1 MLRVTQRQFMKKI
14 AKNVLAALIIAV
26 FSLAVISTANA
37 TVTGGGTG
45 GSGGDI
51 DPNTYWGGNT
61 IANNIESDIQLGK
74 RDPREI
80 AANVINI
87 ILGFL
92 GIIAVILILAGGF
105 KWMIASGNQDKVDE
119 AKKLMAAG
127 AIGLVI
133 ILASFGIAR
142 FVINALVSAT
152 AGV

>member
-1 MLRVTQRQFMKKI
+1 MKKI
-14 AKNVLAALIIAV
+14 AKNFLAALIISV
-26 FSLAVISTANA
+26 FSLAVVATANA
-37 TVTGGGTG
+37 TNTTSGTGAGGT
-45 GSGGDI
+45 I

-61 IANNIESDIQLGK
+61 VANNIESDIQLGQ

-152 AGV
+152 A

>member
-1 MLRVTQRQFMKKI
+1 MKKI
-14 AKNVLAALIIAV
+14 AKHFLAALIIAV
-26 FSLAVISTANA
+26 FSLTVVSAVHALDTTS
-37 TVTGGGTG
+37 GTG
-45 GSGGDI
+45 SGAGAI

-61 IANNIESDIQLGK
+61 VANNIESDIQLGK

-152 AGV
+152 A

>member
-1 MLRVTQRQFMKKI
+1 MLHITPSQFMKKI
-14 AKNVLAALIIAV
+14 AKNFLAALIMAV
-26 FSLAVISTANA
+26 FSLTVVSTVNA
-37 TVTGGGTG
+37 TVTGSTGGTG
-45 GSGGDI
+45 GNI

-61 IANNIESDIQLGK
+61 VANNIESDIQLGK

-152 AGV
+152 A